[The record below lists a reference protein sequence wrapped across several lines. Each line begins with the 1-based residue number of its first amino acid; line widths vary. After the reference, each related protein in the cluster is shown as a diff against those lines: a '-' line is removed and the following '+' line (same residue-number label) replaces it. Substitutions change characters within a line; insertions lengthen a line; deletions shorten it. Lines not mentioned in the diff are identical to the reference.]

1 MKILNDI
8 LPQETNLK
16 ILDLVTKENWF
27 VSKDDINLSQL
38 ESLMSYNTGL
48 QNVTY
53 QEGSDFENQFQELNE
68 YAQLIL
74 DEVIKKLN
82 IKTEPHRFFWNL
94 YFTPS
99 HSENHRDWPVADKCQ
114 TIIYN
119 LHTTDG
125 GTEIDGKTFKDKM
138 GQAKIFESNL
148 LHKGISCKEDKVR
161 LNLNII
167 FKIK

>member
-16 ILDLVTKENWF
+16 ILDLITKENWF

-53 QEGSDFENQFQELNE
+53 QEGSSVENRYEEINK
-68 YAQLIL
+68 YAQLVL
-74 DEVIKKLN
+74 DKVSEILN
-82 IKTEPHRFFWNL
+82 IETEPHRFFWNL

-99 HSENHRDWPVADKCQ
+99 ESKDHRDWPVPNQCQ
-114 TIIYN
+114 TIVYN

-125 GTEIDGKTFKDKM
+125 GTEIEGEVYEDKM

-148 LHKGISCKEDKVR
+148 LHKGISCKKDNVR

-167 FKIK
+167 FRKK